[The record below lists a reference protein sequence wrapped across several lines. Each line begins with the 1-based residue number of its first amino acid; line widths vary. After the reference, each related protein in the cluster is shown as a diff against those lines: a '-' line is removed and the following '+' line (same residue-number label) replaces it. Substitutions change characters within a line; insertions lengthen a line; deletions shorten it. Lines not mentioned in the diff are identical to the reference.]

1 MKHSHRCKGP
11 PDGYIG
17 YVGSVRRSFIGL
29 DKVGYKI
36 SGQLPRT
43 ERKPG
48 IRKNSIINM
57 EFFCGTPS
65 WIGIR
70 EYFLYS
76 SGRSGHCEIY
86 LSLCLEYTV
95 QHIEAK
101 WISYQK
107 KK

>member
-57 EFFCGTPS
+57 EFFAVPFPG
-65 WIGIR
+65 
-70 EYFLYS
+70 
-76 SGRSGHCEIY
+76 SGYESIF
-86 LSLCLEYTV
+86 YTV
-95 QHIEAK
+95 LEGVDIVKYIFPSALN
-101 WISYQK
+101 IRSST
-107 KK
+107 